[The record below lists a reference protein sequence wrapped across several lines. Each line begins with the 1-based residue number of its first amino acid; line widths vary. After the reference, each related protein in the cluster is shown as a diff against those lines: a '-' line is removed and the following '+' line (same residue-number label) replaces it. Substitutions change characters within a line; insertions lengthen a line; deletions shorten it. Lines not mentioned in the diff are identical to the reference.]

1 MTKKELKNAIEYIE
15 MFIEDFKYDCQHQK
29 ETHSALSSDD
39 EEFKETLKILENIR
53 NELKAQKTP
62 KKYLTYKDVLNLCTK
77 NSYKVKQGDCV
88 YEMILQ
94 EGIFERNIQLY
105 REDNLVISDLYVS
118 DELLPVYKFRNQ
130 FFNDLHLELVEE

>member
-29 ETHSALSSDD
+29 ETHSAISSDD

-62 KKYLTYKDVLNLCTK
+62 KKYLTFDELEIGKWYICKLNGTVYLVIK
-77 NSYKVKQGDCV
+77 NSVFCEQGKEPEV
-88 YEMILQ
+88 E
-94 EGIFERNIQLY
+94 IFDENKRYICLVTNDER
-105 REDNLVISDLYVS
+105 
-118 DELLPVYKFRNQ
+118 Q

>member
-29 ETHSALSSDD
+29 ETHSALSCDD

-62 KKYLTYKDVLNLCTK
+62 KKYLTYDDLMKLETK
-77 NSYKVKQGDCV
+77 SYKVLLNGSEYVMELTQSSYCG
-88 YEMILQ
+88 E
-94 EGIFERNIQLY
+94 LY
-105 REDNLVISDLYVS
+105 RIFTLIEKDKAMTIIAT
-118 DELLPVYKFRNQ
+118 LLAEYNKQ
-130 FFNDLHLELVEE
+130 FFNDLHLELVGE

>member
-62 KKYLTYKDVLNLCTK
+62 KKYLTYDDLVKLEAK
-77 NSYKVKQGDCV
+77 SYKVLLNGSE
-88 YEMILQ
+88 YEMKLTQYDYGEEICFSKN
-94 EGIFERNIQLY
+94 GKIVLY
-105 REDNLVISDLYVS
+105 RIVFDTIT
-118 DELLPVYKFRNQ
+118 P
-130 FFNDLHLELVEE
+130 FFNDLHLELVEEQK

>member
-29 ETHSALSSDD
+29 ETHSAISSDD

-62 KKYLTYKDVLNLCTK
+62 KKYLTFDELEIGKWYVCKLNGTI
-77 NSYKVKQGDCV
+77 Y
-88 YEMILQ
+88 
-94 EGIFERNIQLY
+94 
-105 REDNLVISDLYVS
+105 LVITSIVFGEQDREPEVHIYDRNKNFIWS
-118 DELLPVYKFRNQ
+118 IDNEYKQ

>member
-29 ETHSALSSDD
+29 ETHSALSCDD

-62 KKYLTYKDVLNLCTK
+62 KKYLTYDDLMKLETK
-77 NSYKVKQGDCV
+77 SYKVLLNGS
-88 YEMILQ
+88 E
-94 EGIFERNIQLY
+94 
-105 REDNLVISDLYVS
+105 YVM
-118 DELLPVYKFRNQ
+118 ELTQHSCCGELCRVFTLIEKDKALTIIATLLSEYDKQ

>member
-29 ETHSALSSDD
+29 ETHSAISSDD

-62 KKYLTYKDVLNLCTK
+62 KKYLTYDDLMKLETK
-77 NSYKVKQGDCV
+77 SYKVLLNGSE
-88 YEMILQ
+88 YEMKLNQYDYGKEICFSKN
-94 EGIFERNIQLY
+94 GKIVLY
-105 REDNLVISDLYVS
+105 RVLFDTIT
-118 DELLPVYKFRNQ
+118 P

>member
-29 ETHSALSSDD
+29 ETHSAISSDD

-62 KKYLTYKDVLNLCTK
+62 KKYLTWEDVIREHT
-77 NSYKVKQGDCV
+77 YKVLLNGKE
-88 YEMILQ
+88 YEITKFYDDY
-94 EGIFERNIQLY
+94 EY
-105 REDNLVISDLYVS
+105 RMDYISITGLSQTFIYEVD
-118 DELLPVYKFRNQ
+118 KQ
-130 FFNDLHLELVEE
+130 FFNDLHLELVGE

>member
-29 ETHSALSSDD
+29 ETHSAISSDD

-53 NELKAQKTP
+53 DELKTHETP
-62 KKYLTYKDVLNLCTK
+62 KKYLTYNDIGIDKMYKCKLNGTIYLVEKTSVFCEQGTEPEVYIFDK
-77 NSYKVKQGDCV
+77 NKRYICFLTNDDK
-88 YEMILQ
+88 
-94 EGIFERNIQLY
+94 R
-105 REDNLVISDLYVS
+105 
-118 DELLPVYKFRNQ
+118 